1 MEHGFLILGRHEH
14 AVGVDD
20 LLLLEVVHFL
30 EAINDLLQAVDPLEL
45 NSRQHVLVLPRSAVV
60 QDEGLLVL
68 PLQEVDLPRALQLSI
83 DLMQLLVEGLL
94 LQRLG
99 PVFLDLPQD
108 VFLLSSNPLNLLL
121 LQRSDGLDNMLVK
134 NANFHEVIQEVRL
147 HL

>member
-1 MEHGFLILGRHEH
+1 
-14 AVGVDD
+14 
-20 LLLLEVVHFL
+20 
-30 EAINDLLQAVDPLEL
+30 
-45 NSRQHVLVLPRSAVV
+45 
-60 QDEGLLVL
+60 
-68 PLQEVDLPRALQLSI
+68 
-83 DLMQLLVEGLL
+83 MQLLVEGLL